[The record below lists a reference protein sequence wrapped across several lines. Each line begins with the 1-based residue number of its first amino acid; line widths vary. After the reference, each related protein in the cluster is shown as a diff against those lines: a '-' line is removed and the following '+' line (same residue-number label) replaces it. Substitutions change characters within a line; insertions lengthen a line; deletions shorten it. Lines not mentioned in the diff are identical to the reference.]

1 MKNLHTTDAMMYT
14 LEVPRHHGESLF
26 RQMWDENLKK
36 RMDNSL
42 IFGVDFAVRP
52 QLDYAL
58 AYYQLDYPPGKEY
71 NPKRPD
77 FIIIDDIEDTKP
89 LTRQQRRQMRK
100 WCKHPDLLQLK
111 QKGKKMS
118 KKARIEK
125 LEGELKTL
133 RSLMLSLSDR
143 VSTVSNVI
151 NSPTGLR
158 HRVYKLEEDS
168 RRTVHTLREVERT
181 ARRVETKAL
190 DAIRNA
196 ERVVKRVELNT
207 SISLYRPGRTDM
219 PLTYKNIN
227 DNIEAICE
235 FLHIEFI
242 TQEAQPS
249 KTVAVPS
256 EKDKSPKKEGK

>member
-1 MKNLHTTDAMMYT
+1 MREHILDAIEYT
-14 LEVPRHHGESLF
+14 LCIPRHYGKSLF
-26 RQMWDENLKK
+26 QQMW
-36 RMDNSL
+36 
-42 IFGVDFAVRP
+42 
-52 QLDYAL
+52 
-58 AYYQLDYPPGKEY
+58 LDYPPSKEY
-71 NPKRPD
+71 YSKRPD
-77 FIIIDDIEDTKP
+77 ITIIDDIEDTK
-89 LTRQQRRQMRK
+89 QQRRQMRR
-100 WCKHPDLLQLK
+100 WCKYPDLLQLK

-181 ARRVETKAL
+181 ARRV
-190 DAIRNA
+190 
-196 ERVVKRVELNT
+196 VKRVELNT
-207 SISLYRPGRTDM
+207 FISLYRPGRTDI

-249 KTVAVPS
+249 KTVAVSS
-256 EKDKSPKKEGK
+256 EKDKNPKKEGK